1 MSPAEIQAMQIR
13 IRDRFDPTLRPD
25 GFWGPISQR
34 TCRAY
39 LRSLMPR
46 VSPWPA
52 ADPVSLARFYG
63 QPGDES
69 QLVRIALPYP
79 MFFEGKRVTSTR
91 VNRRCA
97 ESLVRV
103 LTSIRDLMPTYP
115 DIRDEAEDF
124 GGIYNNRNKRGGT
137 SKSLHAYGAAID
149 LDADDNTFR
158 DSWPMQSDMPLQII
172 EAFAR
177 EGWVSAAAFWGFD
190 SMHFQSTQ
198 P

>member
-1 MSPAEIQAMQIR
+1 MTSEEIEAMQLR
-13 IRDRFDPTLRPD
+13 IRNKFDPTLKVDR
-25 GFWGPISQR
+25 FWGPVSQR

-39 LRSLMPR
+39 LRSLMPNP
-46 VSPWPA
+46 SPWPA

-79 MFFEGKRVTSTR
+79 MFFEGQRVTSTR
-91 VNRRCA
+91 VHRRCA
-97 ESLVRV
+97 ESLLRV
-103 LTSIRDLMPTYP
+103 LTSIRDLMPANPWIT
-115 DIRDEAEDF
+115 DEAEDF

-158 DSWPMQSDMPLQII
+158 DSWPMQSDMPLLII

-177 EGWVSAAAFWGFD
+177 EGWVSAAAFWGYD
-190 SMHFQSTQ
+190 SMHHQATQ
-198 P
+198 L